1 MSGVGVE
8 WEGGP
13 RGRRHMYTYCGFTL
27 LYCRNEQN
35 IRKQLYA
42 NKMFFKKEEK
52 KSMSS
57 VLKLSFSSI
66 IISVSYEFLLKN
78 SLTFIF
84 SLLLICLQL
93 LKFLESLNTI
103 LATGRVVWFLCWLIL
118 MLILTSL
125 ISKTSSLV
133 SIKIWLESPCALD
146 LRLVHIAEVHH
157 PGSWDLF
164 PTFPSKTQLYFHCF
178 CNFPRAPATPWVT

>member
-1 MSGVGVE
+1 
-8 WEGGP
+8 
-13 RGRRHMYTYCGFTL
+13 
-27 LYCRNEQN
+27 
-35 IRKQLYA
+35 
-42 NKMFFKKEEK
+42 
-52 KSMSS
+52 MSS
-57 VLKLSFSSI
+57 VLKLSFSSV

-133 SIKIWLESPCALD
+133 SIKI
-146 LRLVHIAEVHH
+146 
-157 PGSWDLF
+157 
-164 PTFPSKTQLYFHCF
+164 
-178 CNFPRAPATPWVT
+178 